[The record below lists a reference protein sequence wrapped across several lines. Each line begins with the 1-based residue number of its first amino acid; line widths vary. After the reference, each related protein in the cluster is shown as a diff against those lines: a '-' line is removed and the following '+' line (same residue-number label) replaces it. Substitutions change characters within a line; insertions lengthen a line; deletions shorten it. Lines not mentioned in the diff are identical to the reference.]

1 MNILV
6 VNDTFSIGGAEIFSA
21 RLAQALHEAG
31 HRVWLYSIH
40 NRQHI
45 DKPML
50 AHNAPDV
57 PLVTFE
63 SKADWFIEKTTS
75 VCRRLHI
82 DFNAREVVVVRH
94 LKQFI
99 KKNQIEVAHAHMF
112 SSDYVLSLVKDANTN
127 FTRVASMH
135 GTHEGF
141 LYNYLNGH
149 GFIITNYIDKLNK
162 CLSTLNGIIYGT
174 DRNISFLQEPVVDQN
189 VAPQILT
196 QRIYNGFQQQPV
208 SNTVTRAQLGIQPTD
223 IVFTFMARGVPS
235 KGWPLVIEAFKR
247 LNRIDGHLILIGDN
261 DYVQQLK
268 KDNGQTN
275 IHFVGFQIHANE
287 WINISDVG
295 LLPSTFGESIPTVIV
310 EFLSQNKPM
319 IVTDIAECA
328 NMITTPNGVAGFI
341 IDISKDEE
349 GFANEGYQID
359 PEQLRVLLAHYF
371 ENPELL
377 VAQAALAQQAFQQ
390 FAMPLCV
397 QRHID
402 FYHEAIEHNAA
413 GQPSYSASYA

>member
-21 RLAQALHEAG
+21 RLAQALHKAG

-45 DKPML
+45 DKQML

-63 SKADWFIEKTTS
+63 SKADWLIEKATS

-82 DFNAREVVVVRH
+82 DFNAREAVVIRH
-94 LKQFI
+94 LKKFI
-99 KKNQIEVAHAHMF
+99 KANKVEVAHAHMF
-112 SSDYVLSLVKDANTN
+112 SSDYVLSLAKDADTN
-127 FTRVASMH
+127 FTRIASMH

-141 LYNYLNGH
+141 LHNYLNDS
-149 GFIITNYIDKLNK
+149 GFIITDYINKLNK
-162 CLSTLNGIIYGT
+162 CLSTLNGIVYGT
-174 DRNISFLQEPVVDQN
+174 DRNIYFLKEPVVNQT
-189 VAPQILT
+189 VARQILT
-196 QRIYNGFQQQPV
+196 RRIYNGFQQQPA
-208 SNTVTRAQLGIQPTD
+208 SNSITRAQLGIQPTD
-223 IVFTFMARGVPS
+223 IVFTFMARGVPA
-235 KGWPLVIEAFKR
+235 KGWPLVIEAFER
-247 LNRIDGHLILIGDN
+247 LNHPNSHLVLIGDN

-268 KDNGQTN
+268 QAHQRAN

-328 NMITTPNGVAGFI
+328 NMITTPDGVAGFV
-341 IDISKDEE
+341 IDFPKDEK
-349 GFANEGYQID
+349 GFINEGYQID
-359 PEQLRVLLAHYF
+359 PDLLKELLARYLD
-371 ENPELL
+371 NPELL
-377 VAQAALAQQAFQQ
+377 AAQGALARQAFQQ

-397 QRHID
+397 QRHLE
-402 FYHEAIEHNAA
+402 FYQKAIEHNAT
-413 GQPSYSASYA
+413 GQTAH